1 MAIIGIFIIICFMGL
16 MPPFSQ
22 GRIHEINTDLFK
34 KIKINRFAFLFRVTG
49 GEMFGEKNQQE
60 FVKEYGLIK
69 PMFFIQILGYLLV
82 ILSTMSTIILH
93 FAFNIELKQIA
104 IIMSIA
110 LGAEIF
116 LDISIIIITVL
127 ESNRRE
133 RKLDNDQ
140 KKRL

>member
-1 MAIIGIFIIICFMGL
+1 
-16 MPPFSQ
+16 
-22 GRIHEINTDLFK
+22 
-34 KIKINRFAFLFRVTG
+34 
-49 GEMFGEKNQQE
+49 MFGEKNQQE